1 MERPLRSLSA
11 LAAAAIFASAA
22 HAEVTASNA
31 WVRATVPG
39 QKTAAAYLTLRSTAD
54 ASVVAVSTPVARKA
68 ELHTSM
74 IMSGVAHMHGLD
86 ALKLPAGKAVELKPG
101 ADHVMLMDVPRPL
114 RAGETVPLALTIED
128 SKGRRSTLDVKAVVR
143 PIAE

>member
-1 MERPLRSLSA
+1 MRWLSA
-11 LAAAAIFASAA
+11 LAACAVFAPAA

-39 QKTAAAYLTLRSTAD
+39 QKTAAAYLTLRSSAD
-54 ASVVAVSTPVARKA
+54 AKLVGVSTPAAGKA

-86 ALKLPAGKAVELKPG
+86 ALKLPAGQAVELKPG
-101 ADHVMLMDVPRPL
+101 ADHVMLMEVPKPL

-128 SKGRRSTLDVKAVVR
+128 SKGKRSTLDVKAVVR

>member
-1 MERPLRSLSA
+1 LRSLSL
-11 LAAAAIFASAA
+11 LAACALFASAA

-54 ASVVAVSTPVARKA
+54 ARVVAVSTPAARKA

-86 ALKLPAGKAVELKPG
+86 ELKLPAGKSVELKPG
-101 ADHVMLMDVPRPL
+101 ADHVMLMDVPRAL

-128 SKGRRSTLDVKAVVR
+128 SSGKRSTLDVKAVVR